1 MNQSKRKVNTHMKI
15 KTTHVGS
22 LPRPQAMHIKHLRKQ
37 EVTNADLRNYLT
49 EIIEKQML
57 LGLDLINNGELPRPD
72 YISSTVGRISGFF
85 DTGIAPLPKDLEELP
100 EYSRKF
106 SGRNGLITLNPR
118 APVKL
123 PACSEPL
130 SYIGERSLRE
140 ELDMMVSVFGELKEK
155 YPAAPSALFFTAPS
169 PGTVA
174 LFFENKYYPNY
185 ETYLQELTA
194 ILKQEYEIISG
205 YGVFLQIDCPDLA
218 MGRHTKFKHLE
229 DEMFLSV
236 VEANVSELN
245 RALANIEEHRC
256 RAHICWGNYPGTHHC
271 DIDLAKIF
279 KSVMKIDA
287 KYISIESSN
296 HRHAHEWKIFENAA
310 FPEDKI
316 LLPGVIDTT
325 SNNIEH
331 PELVAQRIL
340 NFVELL
346 GPDRV
351 IGSTD
356 CGFASTASAAGVSGE
371 IAWLK
376 LKSLVEGA
384 KLASLK
390 IN

>member
-1 MNQSKRKVNTHMKI
+1 MNQSNRKMNTHMKI

-22 LPRPQAMHIKHLRKQ
+22 LPRPQDMHTKYLKKQ
-37 EVTNADLRNYLT
+37 EVTDADLRNYLT
-49 EIIEKQML
+49 EIIEKQIL
-57 LGLDLINNGELPRPD
+57 LGINFINNGELPRGD
-72 YISSTVGRISGFF
+72 YISSAVSRISGFF
-85 DTGIAPLPKDLEELP
+85 DTGIAPLPRDLEELP

-140 ELDMMVSVFGELKEK
+140 ELDMMVSIFKELKVK
-155 YPAAPSALFFTAPS
+155 YPATQSELFFTAPS

-185 ETYLQELTA
+185 ETYLQKLRE
-194 ILKQEYEIISG
+194 ILKQEYEIISS

-229 DEMFLSV
+229 DDTFLSV
-236 VEANVSELN
+236 VETNVAELN
-245 RALANIEEHRC
+245 QALANIDGDMC

-271 DIDLAKIF
+271 DIDLIKIF
-279 KSVMKIDA
+279 ESVMKIDA

-296 HRHAHEWKIFENAA
+296 HRHAHEWTIFKNIA
-310 FPEDKI
+310 FPEKKI

-325 SNNIEH
+325 STSIEH

-340 NFVELL
+340 NFVEFL

-356 CGFASTASAAGVSGE
+356 CGVASTASAASVPGE

-390 IN
+390 L

>member
-1 MNQSKRKVNTHMKI
+1 
-15 KTTHVGS
+15 
-22 LPRPQAMHIKHLRKQ
+22 
-37 EVTNADLRNYLT
+37 
-49 EIIEKQML
+49 
-57 LGLDLINNGELPRPD
+57 
-72 YISSTVGRISGFF
+72 
-85 DTGIAPLPKDLEELP
+85 LEELP

-130 SYIGERSLRE
+130 SYIGERFLRE
-140 ELDMMVSVFGELKEK
+140 EIDMMVSIFGELKEK
-155 YPAAPSALFFTAPS
+155 YPATQSELFFTAPS

-185 ETYLQELTA
+185 EMYLRKLAA
-194 ILKQEYEIISG
+194 ILKQEYEIISS

-236 VEANVSELN
+236 VETNVRELN
-245 RALANIEEHRC
+245 QALANVEEHKC

-279 KSVMKIDA
+279 ESVMKVAA
-287 KYISIESSN
+287 KYISLESSN
-296 HRHAHEWKIFENAA
+296 HRHAHEWKILETIT
-310 FPEDKI
+310 FPEDKV

-331 PELVAQRIL
+331 PELVAQRIS
-340 NFVELL
+340 NFVQLL

-384 KLASLK
+384 KLASQNL
-390 IN
+390 N